1 VIEESLATCA
11 AAAREKGL
19 RLRVRWDVATPGIRG
34 DRTEFSRVLLN
45 LVSNAVKF
53 TQRGFVK
60 VEVSRASDGSL
71 QIGVRDTGPGI
82 PPEHISSVFSEFFQV
97 QNDERDRSKGSGL
110 GLAISRRIMQA
121 LGGSLQVES
130 QIGVGSFFTASLPAT
145 RVLPNRPGR
154 SDRPAEPA
162 RSQDLLTNGAS
173 VLVIDDDTTSR
184 EALTELLKD
193 EGYEVWSAAGGEE
206 GLEAVRKHHPDLLL
220 LDMMMPGIDGVE
232 VIRRIRS
239 EPDLRRVRII
249 ALTGDVTRARLQNVF
264 EAGADRFIAKPFRIP
279 ELLESVRTILRPPG

>member
-1 VIEESLATCA
+1 
-11 AAAREKGL
+11 
-19 RLRVRWDVATPGIRG
+19 
-34 DRTEFSRVLLN
+34 
-45 LVSNAVKF
+45 
-53 TQRGFVK
+53 
-60 VEVSRASDGSL
+60 
-71 QIGVRDTGPGI
+71 
-82 PPEHISSVFSEFFQV
+82 VFSEFFQV

-130 QIGVGSFFTASLPAT
+130 QVGVGSFFTASLPAA
-145 RVLPNRPGR
+145 RVLPELLGQ
-154 SDRPAEPA
+154 SERPAEPA

-173 VLVIDDDTTSR
+173 VLVIDDDATSR
-184 EALTELLKD
+184 EALTELLKE
-193 EGYEVWSAAGGEE
+193 EGYEVLSAAGGEE
-206 GLEAVRKHHPDLLL
+206 GLEAARKHHPDLLL

-279 ELLESVRTILRPPG
+279 ELLESVRTILRPPA